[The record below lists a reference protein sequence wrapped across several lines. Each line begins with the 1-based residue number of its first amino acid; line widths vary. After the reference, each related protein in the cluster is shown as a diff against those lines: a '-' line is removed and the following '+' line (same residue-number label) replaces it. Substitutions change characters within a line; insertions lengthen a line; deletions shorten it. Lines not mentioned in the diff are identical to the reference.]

1 MTVFSEEL
9 VEQIRRHFPALQ
21 REVNGRTP
29 AFFDAPGGTQVPRV
43 VIDAIA
49 EYLALHNANTG
60 GAFPASIE
68 TDAMIWRARERMAAF
83 LNARSPREI
92 VFGANMTTLT
102 FALSRALGA
111 EWGAGDEVVVTT
123 LDHQANIAPWVRVA
137 EERGMTVRT
146 VPFDPESV
154 TLDFD
159 VLRGSIGPRTRLVA
173 VGYASNAV
181 GTITDVRQIA
191 RLAREV
197 GALCFVDAVH
207 FAPHR
212 LLDVQEMGCD
222 WVACSVY
229 KFFGPHVGVLW
240 GRQEHLERF
249 RPFKVP
255 PALDTAPERWETGTL
270 NHEGIAGTAA
280 AVEWIASLAPHAA
293 AEGERPAIE
302 SAMRLIERQE
312 MALFSRLLDGLQ
324 EIPGVRI
331 YGPPAGTA
339 RTPTVGFTLR
349 GFTPREVAARLSEEG
364 ISVWEGDFYAS
375 TVVQGLGL
383 AERGGLLR
391 AGLAPY
397 VTTEDVDRLLEAL
410 RALTR

>member
-83 LNARSPREI
+83 LNAPSPREI

-111 EWGAGDEVVVTT
+111 EWGTGDEVVVTT

-159 VLRGSIGPRTRLVA
+159 VLRASLGPRTRLVA

-312 MALFSRLLDGLQ
+312 MALFSRLLMGME

>member
-83 LNARSPREI
+83 LNAPSPREI

-339 RTPTVGFTLR
+339 RTPTVGFNLR
-349 GFTPREVAARLSEEG
+349 GYTPREVAARLSEEG